1 MDRMAEERAWLF
13 AAQQAWP
20 GWRGLAAVADDSH
33 VGCQGYELL
42 SFGADG
48 RPTAAER
55 LPVDN
60 PVSAAAAAQRGFGV
74 DAAAWSPV
82 YARLDGDPLP
92 WAEIA
97 ARMEPGR
104 LERDRRACLEDQYDG
119 FFGEV
124 AGRVGDERAAAIL
137 PMVRAA
143 SSRDDLRTILGEDA
157 GPVWD
162 AWWRYPDVDP
172 AEKAV
177 LADIDTY
184 GWHGLWIRE
193 DEAGP
198 QFTYSIGFYHTLGVP
213 EVIVVGI
220 RHELAHSMLWEAYRR
235 VRRGETV
242 VPGRPYDGFLETHA
256 VTFVEV
262 TGDARREYLG
272 FAQWYYK
279 GDFPALQL
287 VWPSASDGRWP
298 WDSESLARLQ
308 PLLGPVPP
316 AVGSHPAPGA

>member
-1 MDRMAEERAWLF
+1 MEGMAEDRAWLF

-20 GWRGLAAVADDSH
+20 GWRGLAAVAGDSH

-48 RPTAAER
+48 RRTAAER
-55 LPVDN
+55 LLADN
-60 PVSAAAAAQRGFGV
+60 PVSAAVVAQRAFGV
-74 DAAAWSPV
+74 DATAWRPA

-92 WAEIA
+92 WAEIT
-97 ARMEPGR
+97 ARTEPGR

-119 FFGEV
+119 FFDEV
-124 AGRVGDERAAAIL
+124 ADRVGEEHAAAIL
-137 PMVRAA
+137 PMVRTA
-143 SSRDDLRTILGEDA
+143 SSRDDLRRVIGEDA

-198 QFTYSIGFYHTLGVP
+198 QFTYSIGFYHTLGAP

-235 VRRGETV
+235 VRRGETLA
-242 VPGRPYDGFLETHA
+242 PGRFYDSFLEGHA

-262 TGDARREYLG
+262 TGDARREYFG

-279 GDFPALQL
+279 SDFPALQL
-287 VWPSASDGRWP
+287 VWPSASDGQWP
-298 WDSESLARLQ
+298 WESESLARLQ